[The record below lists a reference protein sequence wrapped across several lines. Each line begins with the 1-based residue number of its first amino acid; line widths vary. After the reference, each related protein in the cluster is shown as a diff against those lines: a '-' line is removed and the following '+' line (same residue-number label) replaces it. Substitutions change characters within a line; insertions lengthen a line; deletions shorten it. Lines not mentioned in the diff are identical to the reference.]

1 MTNLSHSHLLLCAA
15 AVVAGLILL
24 VARWRVPAFI
34 ALLLASLAVGACGGL
49 SVKETTKA
57 FEDGVGAIL
66 GSIAL
71 IVGLGTVLGKLLA
84 ESGGAQLIAER
95 LLAVAGLRS
104 LPWMMALL
112 GFVVG
117 PVFFSLGL
125 VLLAPVLFAV
135 WERTRLPFLNLAVPL
150 LAGLSA
156 AQCLV
161 PPHPGPMAA
170 VELLKADVG
179 KTLAYSLIVGAATVV
194 ISGPLLCRLCPWWKS
209 IEPVG
214 ALGAQFK
221 SPHRPK
227 APPHFLAALLAV
239 LLPVLLIIL
248 AAAADLLLAPDRP
261 ARKIADAL
269 GTPLGALLVS
279 VLISFRTL
287 GAACGYD
294 RKTILK
300 FTEECMAPIASILL
314 VIGAGA
320 GFGRVMVAGGVGEAI
335 AEVAR
340 RAPVSPLV
348 FAWLIAA
355 VIRIA
360 TGSATVAIIT
370 AAGIVAPAA
379 AAAPGLSRELLVIAL
394 GAGSVIMSHVNDGG
408 FWLVKEYLGLSMNDT
423 FKSWTVAETVLS
435 VSALALTLVLN
446 LFVYAHT

>member
-1 MTNLSHSHLLLCAA
+1 MIVHSQSYLLLCAA
-15 AVVAGLILL
+15 IVVAVLIVL

-34 ALLLASLAVGACGGL
+34 ALLLASLAMGTCAGL
-49 SVKETTKA
+49 NVKESTKA
-57 FEDGVGAIL
+57 FEDGMGAIL

-71 IVGLGTVLGKLLA
+71 IIGLGTVLGKLLA
-84 ESGGAQLIAER
+84 ESGGAQLIAQR
-95 LLAVAGLRS
+95 MLRVAGPRS
-104 LPWMMALL
+104 LPWMLALL

-135 WERTRLPFLNLAVPL
+135 REKTHRPFLYLAIPL

-170 VELLKADVG
+170 IELLKADIG
-179 KTLAYSLIVGAATVV
+179 KTLVYSLVVGAGAVA
-194 ISGPLLCRLCPWWKS
+194 ISGPMLCRVFPGWKS
-209 IEPVG
+209 IEPAG
-214 ALGAQFK
+214 ALGAQFT

-227 APPHFLAALLAV
+227 APPRFWAALLAV
-239 LLPVLLIIL
+239 LLPVLLIML

-269 GTPLGALLVS
+269 GAPLGALLIS

-294 RKTILK
+294 QKTVLK
-300 FTEECMAPIASILL
+300 FAEECMAPIASILL

-320 GFGRVMVAGGVGEAI
+320 GFGRVMVVGGVGEAI
-335 AEVAR
+335 SEVAR
-340 RAPVSPLV
+340 RAPVSPLI
-348 FAWLIAA
+348 FGWLIAA
-355 VIRIA
+355 VIRVA

-370 AAGIVAPAA
+370 AAGIVAPVAA
-379 AAAPGLSRELLVIAL
+379 ATPGLNRELLVIAM
-394 GAGSVIMSHVNDGG
+394 GAGSIILSHVNDGG
-408 FWLVKEYLGLSMNDT
+408 FWLVKEYLGLSMSDT
-423 FKSWTVAETVLS
+423 FRSWTVAETVLS
-435 VSALALTLVLN
+435 ISALALALALN
-446 LFVYAHT
+446 FFAG